1 MALDIIK
8 RQEITEKTA
17 RIGARLTRNPTIH
30 ELRKIISEDKDS
42 IMYIFSKSSLMRLV
56 INPGLGRTVGHEL
69 VHLSVNTSFAAMEKP
84 EYWNMPDKSGWTIG
98 HEAVRS
104 HIEVS
109 KKLLEDDKTE
119 LLSIKDN
126 SGLSVGKA
134 LYMAHKS
141 HLTELEL
148 NKIEDWLKSPN
159 NTINPI
165 KAAQRI
171 EEPITPKEEVIPVVH
186 IPVAQSS
193 ESEKATPE
201 IIKVDENEAQR
212 KEIFEELNNLIKK
225 GGVNAVRSSISEDKI
240 FASYL
245 VSNNVGLDIPVTS
258 KGRKVAH
265 YIAAVY
271 PDLAIKLISNHETA
285 NITVDSTMWS
295 VAHEAVF
302 YNKEAARYAMD
313 SSSDLWGISDIDGK
327 SVGHVAV
334 KCHEDIAMLT
344 LAHTNS
350 KKLLSVEDDH
360 RRTVAHIGLYWSR
373 FSIGVLE
380 DPELYK
386 MTDDSNKPLILEAV
400 RLHKS
405 SAAKVQ
411 RSPNKYLS
419 NLEQQHGK
427 ELLHILKAQLIL
439 HK

>member
-1 MALDIIK
+1 M
-8 RQEITEKTA
+8 
-17 RIGARLTRNPTIH
+17 
-30 ELRKIISEDKDS
+30 
-42 IMYIFSKSSLMRLV
+42 
-56 INPGLGRTVGHEL
+56 
-69 VHLSVNTSFAAMEKP
+69 
-84 EYWNMPDKSGWTIG
+84 
-98 HEAVRS
+98 
-104 HIEVS
+104 
-109 KKLLEDDKTE
+109 
-119 LLSIKDN
+119 
-126 SGLSVGKA
+126 
-134 LYMAHKS
+134 
-141 HLTELEL
+141 
-148 NKIEDWLKSPN
+148 
-159 NTINPI
+159 
-165 KAAQRI
+165 
-171 EEPITPKEEVIPVVH
+171 
-186 IPVAQSS
+186 
-193 ESEKATPE
+193 
-201 IIKVDENEAQR
+201 
-212 KEIFEELNNLIKK
+212 
-225 GGVNAVRSSISEDKI
+225 
-240 FASYL
+240 
-245 VSNNVGLDIPVTS
+245 VSNNVGLDIQATS

-295 VAHEAVF
+295 VAHEAVY